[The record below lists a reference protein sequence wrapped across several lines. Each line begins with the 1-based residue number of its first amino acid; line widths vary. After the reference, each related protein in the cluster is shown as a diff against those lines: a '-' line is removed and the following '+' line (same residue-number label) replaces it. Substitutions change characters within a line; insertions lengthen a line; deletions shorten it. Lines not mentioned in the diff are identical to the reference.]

1 MRSIEC
7 ESAGCLR
14 LVTSLRRAN
23 GAKPECPH
31 ADGAEQVAAAGAPNR
46 SLVLSSPSGPTDED
60 ILKHAPI
67 RAEVEAAWKAAAT
80 HTPSGARPAPDDVS
94 GCGSSEPVQHTWR
107 TPGEACRS
115 GKPGPGL
122 CEVGAKG
129 FSDRVATTEES
140 AKPHWGVGCGHT
152 AQKNKFNEKR
162 LGGGNY
168 HTQYRTTTT
177 HQDTPSREQSAQRC
191 VASSLE
197 QPASQWSR
205 SRRSLVVQRKA
216 HRNGVHLVLRGQATR
231 GGLS

>member
-1 MRSIEC
+1 M
-7 ESAGCLR
+7 
-14 LVTSLRRAN
+14 
-23 GAKPECPH
+23 
-31 ADGAEQVAAAGAPNR
+31 AAAGAPNR

-140 AKPHWGVGCGHT
+140 AKPHWGIICGRR
-152 AQKNKFNEKR
+152 AKFCKEVVQKR
-162 LGGGNY
+162 LWGGRVNND
-168 HTQYRTTTT
+168 RTT
-177 HQDTPSREQSAQRC
+177 PSGREQSAQRC

-231 GGLS
+231 EGLS

>member
-1 MRSIEC
+1 M
-7 ESAGCLR
+7 
-14 LVTSLRRAN
+14 
-23 GAKPECPH
+23 
-31 ADGAEQVAAAGAPNR
+31 AAAGAPNR

-140 AKPHWGVGCGHT
+140 AKPHLGVGCGHISYVSSAEQQQRTKIPTQRQRAERT
-152 AQKNKFNEKR
+152 ALCGVVTGATCVSVVPLPPLTR
-162 LGGGNY
+162 ST
-168 HTQYRTTTT
+168 TQSTSQRRT
-177 HQDTPSREQSAQRC
+177 PCSAR
-191 VASSLE
+191 AGD
-197 QPASQWSR
+197 A
-205 SRRSLVVQRKA
+205 RRAQLA
-216 HRNGVHLVLRGQATR
+216 GLPQA
-231 GGLS
+231 

>member
-1 MRSIEC
+1 M
-7 ESAGCLR
+7 
-14 LVTSLRRAN
+14 
-23 GAKPECPH
+23 
-31 ADGAEQVAAAGAPNR
+31 AAAGAPNR

-140 AKPHWGVGCGHT
+140 AKPHWGIICGRRRVSKVGET
-152 AQKNKFNEKR
+152 DIR
-162 LGGGNY
+162 
-168 HTQYRTTTT
+168 
-177 HQDTPSREQSAQRC
+177 S
-191 VASSLE
+191 ASSVE
-197 QPASQWSR
+197 QQQRTKIPTQRQRAERTALCGVVTGATCVSVVPLPPLTRSTTQSTSQ
-205 SRRSLVVQRKA
+205 RRTPCSARAGDARRAQLA
-216 HRNGVHLVLRGQATR
+216 GLPQA
-231 GGLS
+231 